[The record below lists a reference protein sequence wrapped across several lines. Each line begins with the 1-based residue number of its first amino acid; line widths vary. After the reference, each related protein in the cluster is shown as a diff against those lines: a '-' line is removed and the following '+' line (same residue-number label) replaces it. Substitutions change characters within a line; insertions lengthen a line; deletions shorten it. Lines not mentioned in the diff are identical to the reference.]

1 MVDKFSCHNNFQISV
16 PLCYIHNS
24 IEKSQQHTIFSV
36 ADILNK
42 VSVFAQNVFMSLSLI
57 NPLKI
62 EEYQSL
68 IEERCI
74 SRTRPCYKKQLYFP
88 MFKQESIPSDSFP

>member
-24 IEKSQQHTIFSV
+24 IERPQQHTIFSV

-42 VSVFAQNVFMSLSLI
+42 VSVFPSECLHVFVLDESLKNRGISVI
-57 NPLKI
+57 N
-62 EEYQSL
+62 
-68 IEERCI
+68 
-74 SRTRPCYKKQLYFP
+74 
-88 MFKQESIPSDSFP
+88 